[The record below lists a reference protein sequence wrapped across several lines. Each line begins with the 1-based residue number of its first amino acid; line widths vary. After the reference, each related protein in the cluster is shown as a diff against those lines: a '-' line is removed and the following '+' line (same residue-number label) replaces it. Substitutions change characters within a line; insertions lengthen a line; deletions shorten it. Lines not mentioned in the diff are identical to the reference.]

1 MLFTFVTSILTH
13 FFTQLNAQKI
23 KSIELFDV
31 SSITNKNEWKK
42 YKNPFEINELK
53 TEFGVF
59 KVGANLFLGKPSDS
73 NVNSDFKFVLVGKY
87 SVMGAMAAVYMSD
100 SDSNI
105 EVVIDKIKI
114 YKPSMGQ
121 PLKIVVD
128 FKRKDGASIGVG
140 KFGCIFDLATA
151 IRVGEIVNPNAPLN
165 RTQAIAKLK
174 EAKDLLDLGMMSAED
189 FEKLKVELQPIIMN
203 K

>member
-1 MLFTFVTSILTH
+1 MRKLLLLLFVTSL
-13 FFTQLNAQKI
+13 FQLNAQKI
-23 KSIELFDV
+23 KTIDLFDV
-31 SSITNKNEWKK
+31 GSITNKKEWKK
-42 YKNPFEINELK
+42 YKNPFEIKELK

-73 NVNSDFKFVLVGKY
+73 NINSDFKFVLIGKY
-87 SVMGAMAAVYMSD
+87 SVMGALAAVYMND
-100 SDSNI
+100 SDSNL
-105 EVVIDKIKI
+105 EVLIDKIKI

-128 FKRKDGASIGVG
+128 FKRKDGANIGMG
-140 KFGCIFDLATA
+140 KSGSIFDLAAA

-174 EAKDLLDLGMMSAED
+174 EAKDLLELDMMSQEEFDALRAE
-189 FEKLKVELQPIIMN
+189 LTPIIMN